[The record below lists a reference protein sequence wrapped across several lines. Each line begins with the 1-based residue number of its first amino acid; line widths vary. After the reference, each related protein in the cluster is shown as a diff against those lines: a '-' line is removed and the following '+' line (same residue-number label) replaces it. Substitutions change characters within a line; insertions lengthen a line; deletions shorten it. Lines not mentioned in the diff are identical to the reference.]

1 MDLEIKKKNKLT
13 SSPLILKNTLL
24 NLFGYG
30 APLIFAVF
38 SIPLIVKAIGV
49 ERFGILTLAWILTGY
64 LSLLD
69 MGLGRALTKIVAEKL
84 GENCIAEIPCTI
96 WTALISMVLISL
108 CISIISLSLSHWA
121 VYSLLKIPE
130 ELKKETLYS
139 FYLLSGFI
147 PAVVISVGFRG
158 ILEAYQRFDLVNAVR
173 IPLGI
178 FSFAAPLAM
187 VPFTVRLHFIIGFLL
202 LGRVITAFVQFY
214 LCCRISENLL
224 KKYSID
230 ARMLVKLLQFGGWMT
245 ITNVISPLLVYIDRF
260 FIGALIS
267 ISVVAYYSTPSE
279 VITKIALLS
288 SSLIGVLFPA
298 ISESYN
304 INRQRSAFL
313 LDRSL
318 KYIFILVFPIVLVI
332 VSFSYEGLIMW
343 LNEDFARNSN
353 EVTQVLSIGV
363 LYSCIGY
370 IPYTF
375 IQGAGRPDLTAKLH
389 LSEMPIYILVLFCAI
404 QKSGITGAAIVWT
417 IRSFVDTVCLYIIAQ
432 RLLGAMKLR
441 TINKIAGLL
450 IGTFSL
456 IVIFYTEPILYRL
469 SVYIATMIIF
479 VWITFRYFLSVE
491 EKSFFKAFFNR
502 KK

>member
-1 MDLEIKKKNKLT
+1 MKKEITLT
-13 SSPLILKNTLL
+13 SSQLILKNTVL

-30 APLIFAVF
+30 APLIVAVL
-38 SIPLIVKAIGV
+38 SIPIIVKAIGA
-49 ERFGILTLAWILTGY
+49 ERFGILTLAWVITGY

-84 GENCIAEIPCTI
+84 GGNCIEEIPVTI
-96 WTALISMVLISL
+96 WTALISLVLISL
-108 CISIISLSLSHWA
+108 CISIIFWSLSHWA
-121 VYSLLKIPE
+121 VYYLLKIPE

-139 FYLLSGFI
+139 FYLLAGII
-147 PAVVISVGFRG
+147 PIVVTSVGFRG

-178 FSFAAPLAM
+178 FSFAAPLA
-187 VPFTVRLHFIIGFLL
+187 VIPFTVKLHFIIGFLFF
-202 LGRVITAFVQFY
+202 GRFITTFIQFN
-214 LCCRISENLL
+214 LCCRISKNLFE
-224 KKYSID
+224 KFSVD
-230 ARMLVKLLQFGGWMT
+230 AKMLVKLLQFGGWMT

-267 ISVVAYYSTPSE
+267 ITAVAYYATPSE
-279 VITKIALLS
+279 VVTKITLIS

-318 KYIFILVFPIVLVI
+318 KYIFILVFPIILLI
-332 VSFSYEGLIMW
+332 VSFSFEGLKMW
-343 LNEDFARNSN
+343 LNEDFARNSYV
-353 EVTQVLSIGV
+353 VTQVLSIGI

-389 LSEMPIYILVLFCAI
+389 LCEMPIYILVLFCAI
-404 QKSGITGAAIVWT
+404 QLSGIIGAAIVWT
-417 IRSFVDTVCLYIIAQ
+417 IRSFVDTVCMYFIAQ
-432 RLLGAMKLR
+432 RLLGKIKLR
-441 TINKIAGLL
+441 TINKIAGLF
-450 IGTFSL
+450 IATFSL
-456 IVIFYTEPILYRL
+456 MVISYAENIVYRL
-469 SVYIATMIIF
+469 AICILTMIIYTW
-479 VWITFRYFLSVE
+479 VTLRHILSDE
-491 EKSFFKAFFNR
+491 EKSFVKTFLYQ